1 MSDKNKA
8 STMQTRTLY
17 SVSPFAFSS
26 ESSTF
31 TCCHDLVQTFHD
43 ISRPFIGECR
53 SNRNSLSRTFD
64 PTVSNIPT
72 SPLPLRRSQRLGR
85 VDESRATTST
95 HPALCSRPGETK
107 GPLEAV
113 SIHYRPTSL
122 PRFVAVAGE
131 VPKRK
136 ANSGQS
142 PSSHSAMSLLLP
154 HTHDRQKRLIAFS
167 GELVGG

>member
-26 ESSTF
+26 ESSTS

-113 SIHYRPTSL
+113 SIHYRSTSL
-122 PRFVAVAGE
+122 PCFRAVAGLI
-131 VPKRK
+131 PKRK
-136 ANSGQS
+136 GQVAQPRS
-142 PSSHSAMSLLLP
+142 QHRSTSLLLP
-154 HTHDRQKRLIAFS
+154 ATQSRQNRLIALS
-167 GELVGG
+167 GDCVG

>member
-1 MSDKNKA
+1 MMA
-8 STMQTRTLY
+8 IR
-17 SVSPFAFSS
+17 
-26 ESSTF
+26 
-31 TCCHDLVQTFHD
+31 LVEMRITWHV
-43 ISRPFIGECR
+43 IGECR

-113 SIHYRPTSL
+113 SIHYRSTSL
-122 PRFVAVAGE
+122 PRFVSVAWQARRPNRHKGCSHESRDNGQWSSNVTEDGLYRHAAGGE
-131 VPKRK
+131 AEKE
-136 ANSGQS
+136 S
-142 PSSHSAMSLLLP
+142 
-154 HTHDRQKRLIAFS
+154 
-167 GELVGG
+167 